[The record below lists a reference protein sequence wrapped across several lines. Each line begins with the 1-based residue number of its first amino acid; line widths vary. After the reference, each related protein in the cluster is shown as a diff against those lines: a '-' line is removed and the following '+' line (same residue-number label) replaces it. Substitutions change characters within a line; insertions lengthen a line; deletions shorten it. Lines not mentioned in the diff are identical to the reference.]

1 MKVFRY
7 IACSLAMFSRVPIPR
22 SLNLTEDDMRYILA
36 AFPLV
41 GVLIGAVAFAW
52 WWLCGLFGFSEF
64 LRAVGFTCVP
74 FLVAGAIHMDGF
86 VDVCDAVSSHAE
98 PEKKRE
104 ILADPHVGAFS
115 IICTVLYL
123 LIYCAVIYEL
133 DITASTVGLFAC
145 IYVLERALSGMSALM
160 FPKSS
165 DKGMLAAFNREAS
178 ERASMVVLSIIC
190 AACVVCMALIDWVA
204 AILVVIAA
212 AIALA
217 YLYVTAR
224 KQFGGMSGDLS
235 GFFLQIAE
243 LAMMVAVLIA
253 EKVVLFL

>member
-1 MKVFRY
+1 MKVLRY

-22 SLNLTEDDMRYILA
+22 SLNLAEDDMRYILA

-41 GVLIGAVAFAW
+41 GVLIGAVALLW
-52 WWLCGLFGFSEF
+52 WWLCSICAFSPF
-64 LRAVGFTCVP
+64 LQAVGMLGVP

-86 VDVCDAVSSHAE
+86 VDVCDAISSHAS
-98 PEKKRE
+98 PAKKRK

-123 LIYCAVIYEL
+123 LIYCAVLYEI
-133 DITASTVGLFAC
+133 DITLPVVGLFAC
-145 IYVLERALSGMSALM
+145 IYVLERALSGMCALM
-160 FPKSS
+160 FPKST

-178 ERASMVVLSIIC
+178 EQSSMLVLVIVF
-190 AACVVCMALIDWVA
+190 AACVVCMVMLDWVA
-204 AILVVIAA
+204 AIFVVVAA
-212 AIALA
+212 AIAVV

-243 LAMMVAVLIA
+243 LAMLVAVLVA
-253 EKVVLFL
+253 QKVVFFL

>member
-1 MKVFRY
+1 MLRY

-22 SLNLTEDDMRYILA
+22 SLNLSEDDMRYILA

-41 GVLIGAVAFAW
+41 GVFIGAIALLW
-52 WWLCGLFGFSEF
+52 WWLCGVLELSAL
-64 LRAVGFTCVP
+64 LRAVGFACVP

-86 VDVCDAVSSHAE
+86 VDVCDAISSHAS
-98 PEKKRE
+98 PAKKRK
-104 ILADPHVGAFS
+104 ILADPHVGAFA

-123 LIYCAVIYEL
+123 LVYCAVLFEL
-133 DITASTVGLFAC
+133 DITLPTIGLIAC
-145 IYVLERALSGMSALM
+145 IYVFERALSGMCALM

-165 DKGMLAAFNREAS
+165 DKGMLATFSREAS
-178 ERASMVVLSIIC
+178 EQASMLVLAIIFVV
-190 AACVVCMALIDWVA
+190 CVVCMVLLDWVS
-204 AILVVIAA
+204 AIFAVIAA
-212 AIALA
+212 AIAVV

-243 LAMMVAVLIA
+243 LAMIIALLVAQ
-253 EKVVLFL
+253 KVVLFL